1 MPKVRALGSD
11 HMRACAAAKD
21 AGKAAVLSPPEMRC
35 RLKQLLCACHYAR
48 REQLEAALNL
58 SAGRLAYIAR
68 NPGACKL
75 DEAVTIQTLASAYG
89 VTVFDDLKNGGAAS

>member
-21 AGKAAVLSPPEMRC
+21 AGKAAVLSPPDMRY
-35 RLKQLLCACHYAR
+35 RLKQLLCACHYER

-58 SAGRLAYIAR
+58 PAGRLAYIAR
-68 NPGACKL
+68 NPETCKIG
-75 DEAVTIQTLASAYG
+75 EAVAIQTLASTYG
-89 VTVFDDLKNGGAAS
+89 VTVFDELRNRGAAS

>member
-21 AGKAAVLSPPEMRC
+21 AGKAAVLSPPDMRY
-35 RLKQLLCACHYAR
+35 RLKQLLCACHYER

-58 SAGRLAYIAR
+58 PAGRLAYYMDVHLYMSALGWGQTVAR
-68 NPGACKL
+68 
-75 DEAVTIQTLASAYG
+75 Q
-89 VTVFDDLKNGGAAS
+89 KNSY